1 MYKCHGLGVVFL
13 MFFYFIISNENMT
26 ISICVCG
33 CDGRSTFF
41 FLDKALSNACIY
53 QNNLL
58 HNNLQL

>member
-1 MYKCHGLGVVFL
+1 MKIWPYLYVFVAVMEGQL
-13 MFFYFIISNENMT
+13 
-26 ISICVCG
+26 
-33 CDGRSTFF
+33 FF

>member
-26 ISICVCG
+26 ICVCG